1 MGRRDRSPPAGRPP
15 PPGGS
20 RASEAGWLAAS
31 LRAMAALGKGP
42 RRAVVDALLW
52 GLLRE
57 GPAALDLAQAFWALG
72 RMRYVA
78 SAPLAAA
85 LDSALEGCV
94 GKLSNQALCQVL
106 WSWRRTLTPGTSGG
120 GSSDSGDACPLS
132 EARRRALA
140 AVQAEAEERLSQP
153 RAGADFK
160 GWEVVMFIDELHRLG
175 GDGGPALL
183 GALDEAVAPP
193 PPGGGARFHAL
204 EARSAVLALR
214 ALVRIH
220 GTVPGEVLEGLLA
233 RIEPGVARLS
243 SSSLAALLKVLGE
256 LGHSPG
262 EDFLEALRGQAKRQ
276 LPAFNESRLLDAL
289 AGFAAL
295 KAHPGQELLQRFTDS
310 MRLG

>member
-1 MGRRDRSPPAGRPP
+1 
-15 PPGGS
+15 
-20 RASEAGWLAAS
+20 
-31 LRAMAALGKGP
+31 
-42 RRAVVDALLW
+42 
-52 GLLRE
+52 
-57 GPAALDLAQAFWALG
+57 
-72 RMRYVA
+72 
-78 SAPLAAA
+78 
-85 LDSALEGCV
+85 
-94 GKLSNQALCQVL
+94 
-106 WSWRRTLTPGTSGG
+106 
-120 GSSDSGDACPLS
+120 
-132 EARRRALA
+132 
-140 AVQAEAEERLSQP
+140 
-153 RAGADFK
+153 
-160 GWEVVMFIDELHRLG
+160 MFIDELHRLG

-183 GALDEAVAPP
+183 GALDEAVALP